1 MCWRALPQ
9 PFLPEDLS
17 RRLLSQARD
26 QQAEIEA
33 EENGGGAA
41 AQPAARRGFGHAV
54 AAQRK
59 AIRQSGRRAGADSE
73 SDDDDAGSGGG
84 LPRRFRAGGSGGGDD
99 DDDDGLDDAV
109 RQVEARTDM
118 EEAVAGITEEDERAL
133 ELFRSS
139 KPVQAKRTLADII
152 AEKMKE
158 KEAEIATAASG
169 APAPCRG
176 QGACWALVLTYHASE
191 RRHGAIRAQSCRR
204 GQRRPSTRKW
214 WPSIERTAGSRTLA
228 VVS

>member
-1 MCWRALPQ
+1 MSCRNNLALTQDAPVCLFATPQ

-41 AQPAARRGFGHAV
+41 VQLATRRGFGHAV

-59 AIRQSGRRAGADSE
+59 AIRHSSRRGGAESE
-73 SDDDDAGSGGG
+73 SDDDEAGGSGG
-84 LPRRFRAGGSGGGDD
+84 LPRRFRPAGGDD

-133 ELFRSS
+133 ELFRTS

-152 AEKMKE
+152 AEKIKE

-169 APAPCRG
+169 AP
-176 QGACWALVLTYHASE
+176 S
-191 RRHGAIRAQSCRR
+191 QSR
-204 GQRRPSTRKW
+204 
-214 WPSIERTAGSRTLA
+214 
-228 VVS
+228 